1 MNKQKG
7 FTLIELM
14 IVVAIVGILAAIAIP
29 AYQDYT
35 VRARVTEALSFAS
48 AAKTTVSEN
57 MQTGQTDLG
66 LGWTFPGA
74 TSNVSGVAVN
84 STSGAI
90 VVSTTATAGS
100 ATITLTPTLNN
111 GMVTW
116 SCVGTPQKYVPSN
129 CR

>member
-29 AYQDYT
+29 AYTDYT
-35 VRARVTEALSFAS
+35 IRARVTEGLSFAS

-57 MQTGQTDLG
+57 LQTGQPNLG

-84 STSGAI
+84 STTGAI
-90 VVSTTATAGS
+90 TVSTTATAGS
-100 ATITLTPTLNN
+100 ASIVLTPTLTN

-116 SCVGTPQKYVPSN
+116 ICAGTPAKYVPSN